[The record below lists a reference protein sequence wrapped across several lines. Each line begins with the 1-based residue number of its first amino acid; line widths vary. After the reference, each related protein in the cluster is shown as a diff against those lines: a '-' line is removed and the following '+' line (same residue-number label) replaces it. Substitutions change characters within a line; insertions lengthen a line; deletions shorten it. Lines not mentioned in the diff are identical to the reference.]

1 MIGKTVLMGGQD
13 KGAQW
18 TAWLVRRVVVA
29 VVRWGGP
36 ATVLMSA
43 LVSALASS
51 PAWSALIISGLS
63 DTPDPVAAG
72 GEVTYTVRVADSGGA
87 PVGNAS
93 MSFAVPANGAYA
105 GAGTLPSGVNC
116 TGMSVG
122 QTGPGTITCSDLNLA
137 SNAVLELP
145 LRVRSTVQGSLTV
158 SATPLPS
165 GTPQSQTT
173 TVNNGADLRVGIT
186 GPASAPAGSA
196 QAWVFTVTNDGPDAS
211 PASTLTYNVPPS
223 LGIPS
228 LPAGCSLAGSQL
240 TCTGG
245 ALAVGA
251 SRTITVNA
259 VIGAGSGST
268 LAHTADIAAGGGV
281 GDGVPGNNVATLN
294 TVVSAGSSLSIGKTK
309 SVADPVETGQAF
321 DFLLDPRYSGDYPA
335 GVQVSDAMPANFCQ
349 RAPASFSS
357 GAWTCTASSVC
368 PAAGP
373 TITCSRS
380 GTAGAGYN
388 QGLGT
393 ITVPVQAL
401 TAGVGVNNT
410 ASVSAPGV
418 ASANGTVATT
428 VIDPRSDLR
437 ANKSK
442 SWPQSAVPVG
452 QAFNY
457 SVSTTNLGPSA
468 FPASGVLTLTDT
480 VPAGLRVNGITPPTG
495 FACTSSGGT
504 SFPQAGPVTIVCTS
518 SGVAVALNASTPSV
532 VINAQATATGSTLTN
547 SVCVASAGGPPD
559 EVAPNN
565 CASVGIEPQLGA
577 DQANVSTL
585 KRVLG
590 VGNAPGNRQQAGEA
604 VTWEIEVVNAGP
616 STATDVAVT
625 DVFNNVFNASGADY
639 SVSTVAGSA
648 TWGSCALSPSG
659 SNVSL
664 SGCTITSLPVCTAGV
679 DCPRVQVSVR
689 HFGNG
694 SSVSD
699 AFQVSNTAFALAQ
712 NQGDPDLLN
721 NNANSNTPALAYFE
735 ARTDVA
741 VSKTDNPDPVAAG
754 QLLTYTITARNV
766 AATSASRAFNVV
778 VTDTLPL
785 DVVFLSA
792 TPSGGGSCSTMPGA
806 GSVTTGGN
814 RTLVCAWA
822 QIDRGAQQTITVR
835 VRPLVATSVAG
846 GGTGS
851 ITNDVVIATDTPEVA
866 GGAANNTAT
875 QPTTVAPPSYDL
887 IINKVDDVDPVDV
900 GDDVTYTLTVTN
912 NRASTAENLVLTD
925 SLPAGAG
932 APTFVGV
939 VSPLPS
945 GVVCDTTGVTPGVA
959 GGNIVCTIAQL
970 GGQGSGA
977 TGEGSSVQ
985 VRVTLRGQAKGTFDN
1000 VATVAFANAALN
1012 ALDPQANNTATE
1024 PTTFRLKADVQVV
1037 AKRAVQA
1044 GTATAITQVP
1054 YNAVFDWLVDLR
1066 NNGPQAAEQVAVAD
1080 TLPAG
1085 MVLAGP
1091 PVLTVTSGT
1100 FVPAA
1105 PTCSGVAG
1113 GSSVGCAIVSMPAN
1127 GTVTLRVPVRF
1138 SGTPADGTVVSNTA
1152 SIVTTGSGDTNGGPD
1167 PAAGNNFN
1175 SGSITVQTA
1184 LLAGRVYVD
1193 SNGNGQHDT
1202 GERGIEG
1209 VLLTLT
1215 GTAQD
1220 GSAVSRT
1227 ATTDADGRYVFPG
1240 LPPSNATGYTITESH
1255 PAAYVD
1261 GLDRAGQ
1268 VNGAPTGTA
1277 GNDVIT
1283 GIVYATGTGTNGDGF
1298 DFGEVG
1304 ASVAGKVFNDANN
1317 NGTREPGDLP
1327 LGGVTITLTGTDA
1340 SGRAVSRTTQT
1351 APDGSYRFTDLP
1363 AADASGYLITETQP
1377 AGYTHGGQTP
1387 GSVGGNSPA
1396 ANQLRVPLTA
1406 PGMQATGYDFYEQT
1420 QSPSSLSGRIW
1431 RDRDHDRAR
1440 SGDEAQVG
1448 GWTVELMGCPN
1459 GANTCALSE
1468 LSVLATTTS
1477 AADGS
1482 YRFDQLVP
1490 GDYQVRFRS
1499 PTGQTVGGAWPTDPV
1514 QNASGG
1520 PHPTLPGMATR
1531 ALIPVTVGAGV
1542 AIVNQDLP
1550 LDPSGVVYDS
1560 LSAQPVPGA
1569 TVTLSGPAGFDAA
1582 QHLLAGGASVTTG
1595 TDGFYQFFLLPGAP
1609 AGAYRLTVLP
1619 PAGYGLSTTYPAAT
1633 GPLDM
1638 QTCTAPSGTV
1648 DPMAG
1653 DPCLV
1658 SPAAQPVAGNLLPYF
1673 MDFSFPG
1680 AAAQNVVNNHIPLD
1694 PAGGANAIELR
1705 KTTSKLTVR
1714 KGDLVPYVITATNT
1728 RALALSGIDV
1738 VDTLPPGFKYVQ
1750 GSLTVQAL
1758 PSGPVL
1764 KATPTLQGRRLTVP
1778 AQAFA
1783 PNQTLRLAM
1792 VLGVGTG
1799 VGEGDYVNVVQAE
1812 QGLGGERL
1820 SNVASATVRV
1830 VPDALFD
1837 CTDVI
1842 GKVYDDRNAN
1852 GYQDEG
1858 EPGIPNV
1865 RLATVNGLLVS
1876 TDAQGRYHIACAMV
1890 PKEGTGSNFVLK
1902 LDERTL
1908 PSGYRVT
1915 TDNPASERMTRG
1927 KLVKVNF
1934 GTTVHRVVRLALRD
1948 AAFQAGQPALQPGFD
1963 QRLDEALRELAER
1976 PSVLRLAYQR
1986 AVDEDTALAERRLQA
2001 LKAEVLRRWQAL
2013 GQTRQQALF
2022 NLDIEEEL
2030 HTAPAAP

>member
-1 MIGKTVLMGGQD
+1 MIGKTMPPGGQD
-13 KGAQW
+13 ELRQGA
-18 TAWLVRRVVVA
+18 AAGLMRRMVGA
-29 VVRWGGP
+29 ALRWVGP
-36 ATVLMSA
+36 AAVLA
-43 LVSALASS
+43 SALAST
-51 PAWSALIISGLS
+51 PAWSALIISGLP
-63 DTPDPVAAG
+63 DTPDPVSAG
-72 GEVTYTVRVADSGGA
+72 GEVTYTVRVAESGGA
-87 PVGNAS
+87 PVSNAS
-93 MSFAVPANGAYA
+93 VAFEVPANGVYA
-105 GAGTLPSGVNC
+105 GPGVLPVGVSCSGLAAG
-116 TGMSVG
+116 
-122 QTGPGTITCSDLNLA
+122 QAGPGVLTCSGLNLA
-137 SNAVLELP
+137 ANEVAELP

-158 SATPLPS
+158 SATPLPG
-165 GTPQSQTT
+165 GTAQSQTT
-173 TVNNGADLRVGIT
+173 TVNNGADLRVGIA
-186 GPASAPAGSA
+186 GANSAPAGSA

-211 PASTLTYNVPPS
+211 PASTLTYNVPPNV
-223 LGIPS
+223 GIPS
-228 LPAGCSLAGSQL
+228 PPAGCSLAGSQL
-240 TCTGG
+240 TCAVG
-245 ALAVGA
+245 ALAVGT
-251 SRTITVNA
+251 SRTVTVNA
-259 VIGAGSGST
+259 VVGAGNGST
-268 LAHTADIAAGGGV
+268 LAHTADITGGGGV
-281 GDGVPGNNVATLN
+281 GDGVSGNNVATFN
-294 TVVSAGSSLSIGKTK
+294 TAVSAGSSLAIGKTK

-321 DFLLDPRYSGDYPA
+321 NFLLDPSYSGDYPM
-335 GVQVSDAMPANFCQ
+335 GVQVSDAMPANFCKS
-349 RAPASFSS
+349 APASFSS
-357 GAWTCTASSVC
+357 GAWACTASSVC

-373 TITCSRS
+373 AITCSHSGS
-380 GTAGAGYN
+380 GTAGYSQA
-388 QGLGT
+388 LGVIT
-393 ITVPVQAL
+393 IPVQAL

-418 ASANGTVATT
+418 VSADGTVATT

-442 SWPQSAVPVG
+442 SWPQNAVPVG

-457 SVSTTNLGPSA
+457 TVSTTNLGPSA

-480 VPAGLRVNGITPPTG
+480 VPAGLQINGITPPSG
-495 FACTSSGGT
+495 FVCVSSGGG
-504 SFPQAGPVTIVCTS
+504 SFPQAGPVTITCTS
-518 SGVAVALNASTPSV
+518 SGVAVALNASTGNV

-547 SVCVASAGGPPD
+547 SVCVGSAGGPPD
-559 EVAPNN
+559 DVVPNN

-577 DQANVSTL
+577 DQADVSTL

-590 VGNAPGNRQQAGEA
+590 LGNAPGNRQQAGEA
-604 VTWEIEVVNAGP
+604 VTWEIEIVNAGP

-639 SVSTVAGSA
+639 SVSTVAGGA
-648 TWGSCALSPSG
+648 TWGGCALSPSG

-664 SGCTITSLPVCTAGV
+664 SGCTITSLPVCTAGS

-694 SSVSD
+694 SSGTD

-721 NNANSNTPALAYFE
+721 NNANNNTPALAYFE

-741 VSKTDNPDPVAAG
+741 VTKADNPDPVPAG
-754 QLLTYTITARNV
+754 QLLTYTITARNA

-785 DVVFLSA
+785 DLVFLSA
-792 TPSGGGSCSTMPGA
+792 TPSGGGNCATAPAA

-814 RTLVCAWA
+814 RTLVCAWP

-851 ITNDVVIATDTPEVA
+851 ITNDVSIATDTPEVA

-875 QPTTVAPPSYDL
+875 QPTAVTSPSYDL

-912 NRASTAENLVLTD
+912 NRPSTAENLLLTD

-932 APTFVGV
+932 APTFVEV
-939 VSPLPS
+939 VAPLPA
-945 GVVCDTTGVTPGVA
+945 GMVCNTAGVTPGVA

-970 GGQGSGA
+970 GGSGSGSTSEA
-977 TGEGSSVQ
+977 SSTQ
-985 VRVTLRGQAKGTFDN
+985 VRVKLRGQAKGTFSN
-1000 VATVAFANAALN
+1000 VATVAFANAALDV
-1012 ALDPQANNTATE
+1012 LDPQGNNTATE

-1037 AKRAVQA
+1037 TKRAVQS

-1054 YNAVFDWLVDLR
+1054 YNASFDWLVDLR
-1066 NNGPQAAEQVAVAD
+1066 NNGPQAAEQVTVTD
-1080 TLPAG
+1080 NLPTG
-1085 MVLAGP
+1085 MVLAGTP
-1091 PVLTVTSGT
+1091 ALTVTSGT
-1100 FVPAA
+1100 FVPSA
-1105 PTCSGVAG
+1105 PTCTGVVG
-1113 GSSVGCAIVSMPAN
+1113 GTSAGCAIDSMPAN
-1127 GTVTLRVPVRF
+1127 GTATLRVPVRF

-1152 SIVTTGSGDTNGGPD
+1152 SIVTTGSGDTNGGAD

-1184 LLAGRVYVD
+1184 LLAGHVYVD
-1193 SNGNGQHDT
+1193 GNGNGVFDT

-1220 GSAVSRT
+1220 GTPVSRT
-1227 ATTDADGRYVFPG
+1227 ATTDADGRYFFPG
-1240 LPPSNATGYTITESH
+1240 LPPSNATGYTITETH

-1261 GLDRAGQ
+1261 GQDRAGQ

-1283 GIVYATGTGTNGDGF
+1283 GIVYANGTGTNGDGF

-1304 ASVAGKVFNDANN
+1304 ASVAGQVFNDANT
-1317 NGTREPGDLP
+1317 NGTHELGDLP

-1340 SGRAVSRTTQT
+1340 SGRAVSRSTQT
-1351 APDGSYRFTDLP
+1351 GSDGSYRFADLP

-1377 AGYTHGGQTP
+1377 TGYNQGGQTP
-1387 GSVGGNSPA
+1387 GSIGGTSPV
-1396 ANQLRVPLTA
+1396 ANQLRVPLTT
-1406 PGMQATGYDFYEQT
+1406 PGAQATGYDFFERT

-1440 SGDEAQVG
+1440 SGDESLVA
-1448 GWTVELMGCPN
+1448 GWTVELLGCPA
-1459 GANTCALSE
+1459 GASSCALSE
-1468 LSVLATTTS
+1468 LTVLATTAS

-1499 PTGQTVGGAWPTDPV
+1499 PAGQTVGGAWPTDPV
-1514 QNASGG
+1514 QNAAGG
-1520 PHPTLPGMATR
+1520 PNPTVTGMATR
-1531 ALIPVTVGAGV
+1531 ALVPVSVGAGV

-1569 TVTLSGPAGFDAA
+1569 TVTLSGPASFDAT
-1582 QHLLAGGASVTTG
+1582 QHLLAGAASVTTG
-1595 TDGFYQFFLLPGAP
+1595 DDGFYQFYLLPGAP
-1609 AGAYRLTVLP
+1609 AGTYRLTVTP
-1619 PAGYGLSTTYPAAT
+1619 PAGYGVSLTYPAAT

-1648 DPMAG
+1648 DPVAG

-1658 SPAAQPVAGNLLPYF
+1658 SPASQPTAGNLPPYF

-1680 AAAQNVVNNHIPLD
+1680 SAAQNVVNNHIPLD
-1694 PAGGANAIELR
+1694 PAGGSNAIELR

-1714 KGDLVPYVITATNT
+1714 KGDLVPYVITAVNT
-1728 RALALSGIDV
+1728 RALTLSNIDV

-1764 KATPTLQGRRLTVP
+1764 KATPTLLGRRLTVP

-1865 RLATVNGLLVS
+1865 RVVTVNGLLVS

-1890 PKEGTGSNFVLK
+1890 PKEGTGSNFVVK

-1934 GTTVHRVVRLALRD
+1934 GTTVHRVVRLALRG
-1948 AAFQAGQPALQPGFD
+1948 AAFQAGQTALQAGFEA
-1963 QRLDEALRELAER
+1963 RLDEAVRQLAER
-1976 PSVLRLAYQR
+1976 PSILRLAYER
-1986 AVDEDTALAERRLQA
+1986 VADEDTGLAERRVAA

-2013 GQTRQQALF
+2013 GRGREPALF
-2022 NLDIEEEL
+2022 NLDIEVEL
-2030 HTAPAAP
+2030 NTAPTAP

>member
-1 MIGKTVLMGGQD
+1 MIGKTMPACGQNEMGQGAAGQ
-13 KGAQW
+13 
-18 TAWLVRRVVVA
+18 VRRVVGTA
-29 VVRWGGP
+29 WRWFGP
-36 ATVLMSA
+36 AAVLM
-43 LVSALASS
+43 SALASS
-51 PAWSALIISGLS
+51 PAWSALIISGLP
-63 DTPDPVAAG
+63 DTPDPVSAG
-72 GEVTYTVRVADSGGA
+72 GEVTYTVRVAESGGA
-87 PVGNAS
+87 PVSNAS
-93 MSFAVPANGAYA
+93 VAFDVPANGRYA
-105 GAGTLPSGVNC
+105 GADALPAGVTCSG
-116 TGMSVG
+116 MAAG
-122 QTGPGTITCSDLNLA
+122 QAGPGVLTCSGLNLA
-137 SNAVLELP
+137 ANEVAELP

-173 TVNNGADLRVGIT
+173 TVNNGADLRVGIS
-186 GPASAPAGSA
+186 GPATAPAGSA
-196 QAWVFTVTNDGPDAS
+196 QAWSFTITNDGPDAS
-211 PASTLTYNVPPS
+211 PASTLTYNVPPN

-228 LPAGCSLAGSQL
+228 LPSGCSLAGSQL
-240 TCTGG
+240 TCAVGS
-245 ALAVGA
+245 LAVGA
-251 SRTITVNA
+251 SRTVVVNA
-259 VIGAGSGST
+259 VIGAGNGST
-268 LAHTADIAAGGGV
+268 LAHTVDITAGGGV
-281 GDGVPGNNVATLN
+281 GDGVSGNNVATLN
-294 TVVSAGSSLSIGKTK
+294 TVVSAGSSLAMGKTK

-321 DFLLDPRYSGDYPA
+321 NFLLNPSYSGDYPA
-335 GVQVSDAMPANFCQ
+335 GVQVSDAMPGNFCKSG
-349 RAPASFSS
+349 PASFNS
-357 GAWTCTASSVC
+357 GAWSCTASSVC

-373 TITCSRS
+373 TITCTRS
-380 GTAGAGYN
+380 GSGSAGYN
-388 QGLGT
+388 QALGV

-418 ASANGTVATT
+418 VNADGTVATT

-457 SVSTTNLGPSA
+457 TVSTTNLGPSA

-480 VPAGLRVNGITPPTG
+480 VPAGLQVNSITPPLG
-495 FACTSSGGT
+495 FVCVSSGGAG
-504 SFPQAGPVTIVCTS
+504 FPQAGPVTITCTS
-518 SGVAVALNASTPSV
+518 SGVGLALNASTANV
-532 VINAQATATGSTLTN
+532 VINAQATAAGSTLTN
-547 SVCVASAGGPPD
+547 SMCVGSAGGPPD
-559 EVAPNN
+559 DVPPNN
-565 CASVGIEPQLGA
+565 CASVGIDPQLGP
-577 DQANVSTL
+577 DQADVSAL

-590 VGNAPGNRQQAGEA
+590 LGDAPGNRQQAGQA
-604 VTWEIEVVNAGP
+604 VTWEVEIVNAGP

-639 SVSTVAGSA
+639 SVSTVVGNA
-648 TWGSCALSPSG
+648 TWGGCALSPSG

-664 SGCTITSLPVCTAGV
+664 SGCTITSLPVCTAGST
-679 DCPRVQVSVR
+679 CPRVQVSVR

-694 SSVSD
+694 SSGSD

-712 NQGDPDLLN
+712 NQGDPNLLN
-721 NNANSNTPALAYFE
+721 NNANNNTPTLAYFQ

-741 VSKTDNPDPVAAG
+741 VSKADNPDPVPAG
-754 QLLTYTITARNV
+754 QLLTYTITASNV

-785 DVVFLSA
+785 NVVFLSA
-792 TPSGGGSCSTMPGA
+792 APSGGGNCTTAPAA

-814 RTLVCAWA
+814 RTLVCAWP
-822 QIDRGAQQTITVR
+822 QIDRGAQQTVTVR

-846 GGTGS
+846 GGSGS

-866 GGAANNTAT
+866 GGAPNNAAT
-875 QPTTVAPPSYDL
+875 QPTAVTSPSYDL

-912 NRASTAENLVLTD
+912 NRPSTAENLVLTD
-925 SLPAGAG
+925 TLPAGAG
-932 APTFVGV
+932 APTFVEV
-939 VSPLPS
+939 VAPLPS
-945 GVVCDTTGVTPGVA
+945 GMACNTAGVTPGMA

-970 GGQGSGA
+970 GGSGSGSTSEA
-977 TGEGSSVQ
+977 SSTQ
-985 VRVTLRGQAKGTFDN
+985 VRVKLRGQAKGSFNN
-1000 VATVAFANAALN
+1000 VATVAFANPALD
-1012 ALDPQANNTATE
+1012 ALDPQGNNTASE

-1037 AKRAVQA
+1037 TKRAVQT
-1044 GTATAITQVP
+1044 GTATALTQVP
-1054 YNAVFDWLVDLR
+1054 YNATFDWLVDLR
-1066 NNGPQAAEQVAVAD
+1066 NNGPLAAEQVAVSD
-1080 TLPAG
+1080 NLPAG
-1085 MVLAGP
+1085 MVLAGA
-1091 PVLTVTSGT
+1091 PVLSVTSGT
-1100 FVPAA
+1100 FVPSA
-1105 PTCSGVAG
+1105 PICTGAVG
-1113 GSSVGCAIVSMPAN
+1113 GSSVGCAIDSMPAN
-1127 GTVTLRVPVRF
+1127 GTATLRVPVRF

-1152 SIVTTGSGDTNGGPD
+1152 SIVTTGSGDTNGGAD

-1184 LLAGRVYVD
+1184 LLAGHVYVD
-1193 SNGNGQHDT
+1193 GNGNGVFNA

-1220 GSAVSRT
+1220 GSPVSRT
-1227 ATTDADGRYVFPG
+1227 ATTDTDGRYFFPG
-1240 LPPSNATGYTITESH
+1240 LPPSNATGYTITESQ
-1255 PAAYVD
+1255 PATYVD
-1261 GLDRAGQ
+1261 GQDHTGQ
-1268 VNGAPTGTA
+1268 VNGAPTGNA

-1283 GIVYATGTGTNGDGF
+1283 GIVYANGTGTNGDGF
-1298 DFGEVG
+1298 DFGEGG
-1304 ASVAGKVFNDANN
+1304 ASVAGQVFNDANT
-1317 NGTREPGDLP
+1317 NGTHEPGDLP

-1340 SGRAVSRTTQT
+1340 SGQAVSRSTQT
-1351 APDGSYRFTDLP
+1351 GSDGRYRFNDLP
-1363 AADASGYLITETQP
+1363 AADANGYLITETQP
-1377 AGYTHGGQTP
+1377 AGYNQGGQTP
-1387 GSVGGNSPA
+1387 GSIGGTSPV
-1396 ANQLRVPLTA
+1396 ANQLRVPLTT
-1406 PGMQATGYDFYEQT
+1406 PGTQATGYDFFEQT
-1420 QSPSSLSGRIW
+1420 QTPSSLSGHIW
-1431 RDRDHDRAR
+1431 RDLDHDRTRA
-1440 SGDEAQVG
+1440 SGESLVG
-1448 GWTVELMGCPN
+1448 GWTVELLGCPG
-1459 GANTCALSE
+1459 GAATCTLSE
-1468 LSVLATTTS
+1468 VSVLATTTS

-1499 PTGQTVGGAWPTDPV
+1499 TAGQTVGGVWPTDPV
-1514 QNASGG
+1514 QNAPSG
-1520 PHPTLPGMATR
+1520 PNPTVPGAATR

-1542 AIVNQDLP
+1542 SIVNQDLP

-1560 LSAQPVPGA
+1560 LTAQAVPGA
-1569 TVTLSGPAGFDAA
+1569 TVTLSGPAGFDPA

-1595 TDGFYQFFLLPGAP
+1595 ADGFYQFYLLPGAP
-1609 AGAYRLTVLP
+1609 AGAYRLTVTP
-1619 PAGYGLSTTYPAAT
+1619 PAGYGVSLTYPAAT

-1648 DPMAG
+1648 DPVAG

-1658 SPAAQPVAGNLLPYF
+1658 SPTPQPTAGNLPPYF

-1680 AAAQNVVNNHIPLD
+1680 SAAQNVVNNHIPLD
-1694 PAGGANAIELR
+1694 PAGGNNAIELR

-1714 KGDLVPYVITATNT
+1714 KGDLVPYVITAVNT
-1728 RALALSGIDV
+1728 RALALSNIDV

-1764 KATPTLQGRRLTVP
+1764 KATPTLQGRLLTVP

-1783 PNQTLRLAM
+1783 PNQTLRLSM

-1799 VGEGDYVNVVQAE
+1799 VGEGDYVNVVQAQ

-1858 EPGIPNV
+1858 EPGLPNV
-1865 RLATVNGLLVS
+1865 RVATVNGLLIS

-1934 GTTVHRVVRLALRD
+1934 GASVHRVVRLALRG
-1948 AAFQAGQPALQPGFD
+1948 AAFQPGLTALQAGFD
-1963 QRLDEALRELAER
+1963 TQLDEAMRQLAER
-1976 PSVLRLAYQR
+1976 PSILRLAYER
-1986 AVDEDTALAERRLQA
+1986 ATDEDANLAERRVAA

-2013 GQTRQQALF
+2013 GRGHEPALF
-2022 NLDIEEEL
+2022 NLDIEVEL
-2030 HTAPAAP
+2030 NTAPVAP

>member
-1 MIGKTVLMGGQD
+1 MIGKTVPAGGQGEERPWAVQLVHRVA
-13 KGAQW
+13 GA
-18 TAWLVRRVVVA
+18 AL
-29 VVRWGGP
+29 RWIGP
-36 ATVLMSA
+36 AAV

-51 PAWSALIISGLS
+51 PAWSALIISGLP
-63 DTPDPVAAG
+63 DTPDPVSAG
-72 GEVTYTVRVADSGGA
+72 GEVTYTVRVAESGGA
-87 PVGNAS
+87 PVSNAS
-93 MSFAVPANGAYA
+93 VSFAVPADGVYA
-105 GAGTLPSGVNC
+105 GHGTLPAGVAC
-116 TGMSVG
+116 TGMASG
-122 QTGPGTITCSDLNLA
+122 QNGPGVLTCSGLNLSA
-137 SNAVLELP
+137 NQVAELP

-173 TVNNGADLRVGIT
+173 TVNNGADLRVGIS

-228 LPAGCSLAGSQL
+228 PPAGCSLAGSQL
-240 TCTGG
+240 TC
-245 ALAVGA
+245 AVGA
-251 SRTITVNA
+251 LGVGANRTVTVNA
-259 VIGAGSGST
+259 VVGAGNGST
-268 LAHTADIAAGGGV
+268 LAHTADVTAGGGV
-281 GDGVPGNNVATLN
+281 GDGVSGNNVATLN
-294 TVVSAGSSLSIGKTK
+294 TVVSAGSSLAMAKTK

-321 DFLLDPRYSGDYPA
+321 DFLLDARYSGDYPA
-335 GVQVSDAMPANFCQ
+335 GVQVTDAMPANFCKS
-349 RAPASFSS
+349 APASFSS
-357 GAWTCTASSVC
+357 GAWACTASSVC

-373 TITCSRS
+373 AITCTRS
-380 GTAGAGYN
+380 GSGSAGYS
-388 QGLGT
+388 QSLGV

-410 ASVSAPGV
+410 ARASAPGV
-418 ASANGTVATT
+418 VSADGTVATT
-428 VIDPRSDLR
+428 VIDPRSDFR

-457 SVSTTNLGPSA
+457 TVSTTNLGPSA

-480 VPAGLRVNGITPPTG
+480 VPAGLQVNGITPASG
-495 FACTSSGGT
+495 FVCVSSGGAG
-504 SFPQAGPVTIVCTS
+504 FPQAGPVTITCTS
-518 SGVAVALNASTPSV
+518 SGVAVALNASTGNN

-547 SVCVASAGGPPD
+547 SMCVGSAGGPPD
-559 EVAPNN
+559 DVAPNN
-565 CASVGIEPQLGA
+565 CASVGIEPQLGS
-577 DQANVSTL
+577 DQADVSTL

-590 VGNAPGNRQQAGEA
+590 LGNVPGNRQQAGEA
-604 VTWEIEVVNAGP
+604 VTWEIEIVNAGP

-639 SVSTVAGSA
+639 SVSTVAGGA
-648 TWGSCALSPSG
+648 TWGGCALAASG

-664 SGCTITSLPVCTAGV
+664 SGCTITSLPVCTVGS

-694 SSVSD
+694 SSGSD

-712 NQGDPDLLN
+712 NQGDPVLLN
-721 NNANSNTPALAYFE
+721 NNANNNTPALAYFE

-741 VSKTDNPDPVAAG
+741 VSKADNPDPVPAG

-792 TPSGGGSCSTMPGA
+792 TPSGGGNCATTPAA
-806 GSVTTGGN
+806 GSITTGGN
-814 RTLVCAWA
+814 RSLVCAWA
-822 QIDRGAQQTITVR
+822 QIDRGAQQTVTVR

-851 ITNDVVIATDTPEVA
+851 ISNSVSIATDTPEVA
-866 GGAANNTAT
+866 GGTANNTAS
-875 QPTTVAPPSYDL
+875 QPTAVSSPTYDL

-912 NRASTAENLVLTD
+912 NRPSTAENLVLTD

-932 APTFVGV
+932 SPTFVEV
-939 VSPLPS
+939 VAPLPA
-945 GVVCDTTGVTPGVA
+945 GVACNTAGVSPGVA

-970 GGQGSGA
+970 GGSGSGA
-977 TGEGSSVQ
+977 TGEASSVQ
-985 VRVTLRGQAKGTFDN
+985 VRVKLRGQAKGTFNN
-1000 VATVAFANAALN
+1000 VATVAFANVALD
-1012 ALDPQANNTATE
+1012 ALDPQGNNTATE
-1024 PTTFRLKADVQVV
+1024 PSTFRLKADVQVV
-1037 AKRAVQA
+1037 AKRAVQS
-1044 GTATAITQVP
+1044 GTATTITQVP
-1054 YNAVFDWLVDLR
+1054 YNASFDWLVELR

-1080 TLPAG
+1080 NLPAG
-1085 MVLAGP
+1085 LVLAGP
-1091 PVLTVTSGT
+1091 PSLAVTSGT
-1100 FVPAA
+1100 FVPLA
-1105 PTCSGVAG
+1105 PACTGVAG
-1113 GSSVGCAIVSMPAN
+1113 GSSVGCAIDSMPAN
-1127 GTVTLRVPVRF
+1127 GTATLRVPVRF

-1175 SGSITVQTA
+1175 SGSVTVQTA
-1184 LLAGRVYVD
+1184 LLAGLVYVD
-1193 SNGNGQHDT
+1193 TNGNGAPDT

-1215 GTAQD
+1215 GSAQD
-1220 GSAVSRT
+1220 GSTVSRT
-1227 ATTDADGRYVFPG
+1227 ATTGADGRYFFPG
-1240 LPPSNATGYTITESH
+1240 LPPSNATGYTITQSH

-1261 GLDRAGQ
+1261 GQDKAGQ
-1268 VNGAPTGTA
+1268 VNGTPTGTA

-1283 GIVYATGTGTNGDGF
+1283 GIVYANGTGTNGDGF

-1304 ASVAGKVFNDANN
+1304 ASVAGQVFNDANT
-1317 NGTREPGDLP
+1317 NGSREPGDLP
-1327 LGGVTITLTGTDA
+1327 LAGVSLTLTGTDA

-1351 APDGSYRFTDLP
+1351 TPDGHYRFSDLP

-1377 AGYTHGGQTP
+1377 AGYDQGGQTP
-1387 GSVGGNSPA
+1387 GSIGGTSPV
-1396 ANQLRVPLTA
+1396 ANQLRVPLTT
-1406 PGMQATGYDFYEQT
+1406 PGTQATGYDFFERT

-1440 SGDEAQVG
+1440 SGDESLVG
-1448 GWTVELMGCPN
+1448 GWTVELLGCP
-1459 GANTCALSE
+1459 GGTPGCALDE
-1468 LSVLATTTS
+1468 LTVLAATTS

-1499 PTGQTVGGAWPTDPV
+1499 PAGQTVGGAWPTDPV
-1514 QNASGG
+1514 QNATGG
-1520 PHPTLPGMATR
+1520 PHPTVPGMATR
-1531 ALIPVTVGAGV
+1531 ALVPVSVGAGV

-1569 TVTLSGPAGFDAA
+1569 TVTLTGPAGFDAA
-1582 QHLLAGGASVTTG
+1582 QHLLAGGAAVTTG
-1595 TDGFYQFFLLPGAP
+1595 ADGFYQFYLLPGAP
-1609 AGAYRLTVLP
+1609 AGAYRLTVTP
-1619 PAGYGLSTTYPAAT
+1619 PAGYGLSLTHPAAT

-1638 QTCTAPSGTV
+1638 QTCTAPAGTV
-1648 DPMAG
+1648 DPVAG

-1658 SPAAQPVAGNLLPYF
+1658 SAASQPTAGSLPPYF

-1680 AAAQNVVNNHIPLD
+1680 SAAQNVVNNHIPLD
-1694 PAGGANAIELR
+1694 PSGGNNAIELR

-1714 KGDLVPYVITATNT
+1714 KGDLVPYVITAVNT
-1728 RALALSGIDV
+1728 RALALSGIDL

-1764 KATPTLQGRRLTVP
+1764 KATPTVQGRRLTVP
-1778 AQAFA
+1778 GQAFA

-1812 QGLGGERL
+1812 QGQGGERL
-1820 SNVASATVRV
+1820 SNVAAATVRV

-1842 GKVYDDRNAN
+1842 GKAYDDRNAN

-1858 EPGIPNV
+1858 EPGLPNV

-1934 GTTVHRVVRLALRD
+1934 GATVHRVVRLALRG
-1948 AAFQAGQPALQPGFD
+1948 AAFQPGQAALQEGFD
-1963 QRLDEALRELAER
+1963 AQLGEALRELAER
-1976 PSVLRLAYQR
+1976 PSILRLAYQR
-1986 AVDEDTALAERRLQA
+1986 AVDEDAGLAKRRVAA
-2001 LKAEVLRRWQAL
+2001 LKAEVLRRWRAL
-2013 GQTRQQALF
+2013 GHDRGQALF
-2022 NLDIEEEL
+2022 NLDIEVEL
-2030 HTAPAAP
+2030 NAAPAAP